1 MSSAPGNRGIA
12 FNDDDFDCV
21 DDAVAI
27 LLLIGGGANAT
38 TPGEHAQIIL
48 RVSSSGRKSLTF
60 LSIFDSSSCFNCIW
74 YTTVVSKEVT
84 VSAVAYHSTFNCQ
97 LFACCLFMRERNNC
111 FCFSLLRHFHRV
123 CNI

>member
-1 MSSAPGNRGIA
+1 MSSAPGKRGIA

-38 TPGEHAQIIL
+38 TPGEHAQML
-48 RVSSSGRKSLTF
+48 RVSSSCRKSTTF
-60 LSIFDSSSCFNCIW
+60 LSIFDCIW

-84 VSAVAYHSTFNCQ
+84 VSAVAYH
-97 LFACCLFMRERNNC
+97 AAVCLLLVAFVRC
-111 FCFSLLRHFHRV
+111 SLLWYFHRV